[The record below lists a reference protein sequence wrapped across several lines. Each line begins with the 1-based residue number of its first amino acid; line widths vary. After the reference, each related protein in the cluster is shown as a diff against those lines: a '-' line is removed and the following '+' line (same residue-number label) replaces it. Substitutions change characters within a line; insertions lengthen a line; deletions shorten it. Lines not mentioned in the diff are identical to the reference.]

1 MGAFEYTAVD
11 NSGKQQKGIL
21 EGDTARQVRQ
31 QLRDQQLLPIS
42 VTESAEKES
51 ARQGSFSLG
60 GKGMSASDLAASHR

>member
-51 ARQGSFSLG
+51 ARQGSFSLNT
-60 GKGMSASDLAASHR
+60 MSPTS